1 MVDKIIETSVDISR
15 EKIHWNQEM
24 SYGQYLALDDLL
36 NAQDIKSDKHDEMM
50 FIIIHQASEL
60 WMKLSIHEL
69 SAAMKSLAADDLGV
83 AMKMIS
89 RIARIQ
95 EQLTQSWNVLAT
107 MTPKDYLSF
116 RDSLGQ
122 SSGFQSYQYRMIEF
136 SLGNK
141 NKDLIKAHLEHP
153 EIYGMVKQTL
163 DAPSLY
169 DLSLQLLSRRGF
181 DVPAECLDR
190 DWSEPYQANKKIENI
205 WKEIYQNHEKHWD
218 LYDWAEKLV
227 DLEHRFQ
234 SWRFAHMKTVERIIG
249 FRRGTGGTSGVSY
262 LVKALDLRFF
272 PELWTVRSE
281 L

>member
-1 MVDKIIETSVDISR
+1 MQDKKIEVSVDISD
-15 EKIHWNQEM
+15 ENIHWDQDV
-24 SYGQYLALDDLL
+24 SYGQYLALDSLL
-36 NAQDIKSDKHDEMM
+36 DTQNLRSEKHDEMM

-69 SAAMKSLAADDLGV
+69 TAAMTCVTEDNLGL
-83 AMKMIS
+83 AMKMVA

-122 SSGFQSYQYRMIEF
+122 SSGFQSYQYRIIEF

-141 NKDLIKAHLEHP
+141 NKDMVKAHQGHP
-153 EIYGMVKQTL
+153 EIFDRVTQAL
-163 DAPSLY
+163 NAPSLY
-169 DLSLQLLSRRGF
+169 DLTLQMLSRRGF
-181 DVPAECLDR
+181 DVPEDCLNR
-190 DWSEPYQANKKIENI
+190 EWSEPYVAHEAVEKI
-205 WKEIYQNHEKHWD
+205 WKEIYQNGEKYWE

-227 DLEHRFQ
+227 DLEQRFQ

-249 FRRGTGGTSGVSY
+249 FRRGTGGTGGVSY

-272 PELWTVRSE
+272 PELWTVRS
-281 L
+281 LL

>member
-1 MVDKIIETSVDISR
+1 MSDHKIESSVDLSG
-15 EKIHWNQEM
+15 EKIHWDQDI
-24 SYGQYLALDDLL
+24 SYGQYLDLDKLL
-36 NAQDIKSDKHDEMM
+36 TAQHLRSDKHDEMM
-50 FIIIHQASEL
+50 FIIIHQTSEL

-69 SAAMKSLAADDLGV
+69 TAAMTCLKEDKLDA
-83 AMKMIS
+83 AMKMIA

-95 EQLTQSWNVLAT
+95 EQLIQSWNVLST
-107 MTPKDYLSF
+107 MTPSDYLSF
-116 RDSLGQ
+116 RDSLGE

-141 NKDLIKAHLEHP
+141 NRKMIKAHQGHP
-153 EIYGMVKQTL
+153 EIYDQVKAVL
-163 DAPSLY
+163 EAPSLY
-169 DLSLQLLSRRGF
+169 DLTLQLLSRRGF
-181 DVPAECLDR
+181 DLPDDYLNR
-190 DWSEPYQANKKIENI
+190 DWSQAYKSNKQVETA
-205 WKEIYQNHEKHWD
+205 WKDIYQNCEKHWD

-249 FRRGTGGTSGVSY
+249 FRSGTGGTSGVSY

-272 PELWTVRSE
+272 PELWTVRTS

>member
-1 MVDKIIETSVDISR
+1 MQDKNIESSVDISD
-15 EKIHWNQEM
+15 EKIHWKQDV
-24 SYGQYLALDDLL
+24 SYGQYLELDGLL
-36 NAQDIKSDKHDEMM
+36 NLQNLRSGKHDEMM

-69 SAAMKSLAADDLGV
+69 SAAMTSLGEDNLGI
-83 AMKMIS
+83 AMKMIA

-136 SLGNK
+136 ALGNK
-141 NKDLIKAHLEHP
+141 NREMIKAHEGHP
-153 EIYGMVKQTL
+153 EIFALVSQVL
-163 DAPSLY
+163 NAPSLY
-169 DLSLQLLSRRGF
+169 DLTLQLLSRRGF
-181 DVPAECLDR
+181 DVPKECLNR
-190 DWSEPYQANKKIENI
+190 DWAKPYEAHKKVEDI
-205 WKEIYQNHEKHWD
+205 WKEIYQNSDQYWE

-249 FRRGTGGTSGVSY
+249 FRKGTGGTSGVSY

-272 PELWTVRSE
+272 PELWTVRSI

>member
-1 MVDKIIETSVDISR
+1 MQDKNIETSVDISD
-15 EKIHWNQEM
+15 EKIHWKQDI
-24 SYGQYLALDDLL
+24 SYSQYLDLDNLL
-36 NAQDIKSDKHDEMM
+36 GAQKLRSDQHDEMM

-69 SAAMKSLAADDLGV
+69 TAAMTLVREDNLGA
-83 AMKMIS
+83 AMKMIA

-95 EQLTQSWNVLAT
+95 EQMIQSWKVLAT
-107 MTPKDYLSF
+107 MTPMDYLSF

-141 NKDLIKAHLEHP
+141 NREMIKAHEDHP
-153 EIYGMVKQTL
+153 EIYNMVKQTL
-163 DAPSLY
+163 EAPSLY
-169 DLSLQLLSRRGF
+169 DLTLQLLSRRGF
-181 DVPAECLDR
+181 DVPKECVDR
-190 DWSEPYQANKKIENI
+190 DWSEAYQANDKIEAI
-205 WKEIYQNHEKHWD
+205 WKDIYRNNDKHWE

-234 SWRFAHMKTVERIIG
+234 SWRFEHMKTVERIMG
-249 FRRGTGGTSGVSY
+249 FRHGTGGTSGVNY

-272 PELWTVRSE
+272 PELWTVRTI

>member
-1 MVDKIIETSVDISR
+1 MQDKTIESSVDISD
-15 EKIHWNQEM
+15 EKIHWKQDI
-24 SYGQYLALDDLL
+24 SYGQYLELDNLL
-36 NAQDIKSDKHDEMM
+36 SAQVLRSDKHDEMM

-69 SAAMKSLAADDLGV
+69 MAAMKSLKEDNLGA
-83 AMKMIS
+83 AMKMIA

-95 EQLTQSWNVLAT
+95 EQMIQSWKVLAT
-107 MTPKDYLSF
+107 MTPMDYLSF

-136 SLGNK
+136 ALGNK
-141 NKDLIKAHLEHP
+141 NGDMIKAHQDHP
-153 EIYGMVKQTL
+153 EIYDMVKRTL

-169 DLSLQLLSRRGF
+169 DLTLQLLSRRGF
-181 DVPAECLDR
+181 EVPEECLNR
-190 DWSEPYQANKKIENI
+190 DWSKPYEANNKVEDI
-205 WKEIYQNHEKHWD
+205 WKEIYHNNDKYWE

-234 SWRFAHMKTVERIIG
+234 SWRFAHMKTVERIMG
-249 FRRGTGGTSGVSY
+249 FRHGTGGTGGVSY

-272 PELWTVRSE
+272 PELWTVRTV